1 MNQIKELKDKDN
13 NRFIIEITLITPELD
28 KKIIISLF
36 ISAPVTVLEL
46 KKFLSKDFEYPIQS
60 MIFFY
65 PLRGLVDNS
74 YIFSSDANS
83 KIELSLIIDDKKNE
97 SNKNMYDI
105 GLINKDFK
113 IMPNNLNNYPINNL
127 KNTNINNNFINI
139 NSSNNNISLKDS
151 KNIFIKPLNDKLDF
165 KLLNSQ
171 ILFENKNNINDNIV
185 KNMNVN
191 KINENKTENIKN
203 INKFDLNNN
212 IYQIKNNK
220 CNFFLTT
227 TDNKQK
233 TLDEHLLGK
242 KRSNPTTFKTTI
254 LNFDNENTKP
264 KINNKA
270 QSNNNIKI
278 VNFNVSKSLEP
289 KNEIK

>member
-1 MNQIKELKDKDN
+1 MNQIKELKDKDS
-13 NRFIIEITLITPELD
+13 NRFIIEITLILPELQ

-46 KKFLSKDFEYPIQS
+46 KKFLAKDFEYPIQS

-74 YIFSSDANS
+74 FIFSSELNS
-83 KIELSLIIDDKKNE
+83 KIELSLVIDDKKNE
-97 SNKNMYDI
+97 SHKDKYDI

-113 IMPNNLNNYPINNL
+113 IMPNNLHDLQIINL

-139 NSSNNNISLKDS
+139 NRSNNNIPLKDS

-165 KLLNSQ
+165 KLLNRQ
-171 ILFENKNNINDNIV
+171 ILFENKNNINDNNV
-185 KNMNVN
+185 NVN
-191 KINENKTENIKN
+191 KINENKVKNIKN
-203 INKFDLNNN
+203 INKLDLNNN
-212 IYQIKNNK
+212 IYQLKNNK

-242 KRSNPTTFKTTI
+242 KRSNHTTFKTTI
-254 LNFDNENTKP
+254 LNIDNEYTKP

-270 QSNNNIKI
+270 QNNSNIKI
-278 VNFNVSKSLEP
+278 VNFNVNKSLSS

>member
-1 MNQIKELKDKDN
+1 M
-13 NRFIIEITLITPELD
+13 
-28 KKIIISLF
+28 S
-36 ISAPVTVLEL
+36 
-46 KKFLSKDFEYPIQS
+46 
-60 MIFFY
+60 
-65 PLRGLVDNS
+65 
-74 YIFSSDANS
+74 
-83 KIELSLIIDDKKNE
+83 
-97 SNKNMYDI
+97 
-105 GLINKDFK
+105 
-113 IMPNNLNNYPINNL
+113 NNLNNHPINDL

-139 NSSNNNISLKDS
+139 NCSNNNISLKDS
-151 KNIFIKPLNDKLDF
+151 KNIFIKPLNDRLDF

-171 ILFENKNNINDNIV
+171 ILFENKKKFNDNNINYV
-185 KNMNVN
+185 NVN

-203 INKFDLNNN
+203 INKLDLNNN

-254 LNFDNENTKP
+254 LNFENENTKP
-264 KINNKA
+264 RINNKV

-278 VNFNVSKSLEP
+278 VNFNVSKSLAS

>member
-1 MNQIKELKDKDN
+1 MNQIKELKDKDS
-13 NRFIIEITLITPELD
+13 NRFIIEITLILPELQ

-36 ISAPVTVLEL
+36 ISEPVTVLEL
-46 KKFLSKDFEYPIQS
+46 KKFLAKDFEYPIQS

-74 YIFSSDANS
+74 FIFSSESNS
-83 KIELSLIIDDKKNE
+83 KIELSLVIDDKKNE
-97 SNKNMYDI
+97 SNKDKYDI

-113 IMPNNLNNYPINNL
+113 IMPNNLHDRQINNL

-139 NSSNNNISLKDS
+139 NRSNNNIPLKDS

-165 KLLNSQ
+165 KSLNNQ
-171 ILFENKNNINDNIV
+171 ILFENKKNIKDTKINNV
-185 KNMNVN
+185 NVN
-191 KINENKTENIKN
+191 KINENKKENIKN
-203 INKFDLNNN
+203 INKLNLNNN
-212 IYQIKNNK
+212 VYQIKNNK

-227 TDNKQK
+227 TINKPK
-233 TLDEHLLGK
+233 KLDEHLLGK

-254 LNFDNENTKP
+254 LNKGNESTKP

-270 QSNNNIKI
+270 QSNNIKI
-278 VNFNVSKSLEP
+278 VNFNVNKSLSS

>member
-1 MNQIKELKDKDN
+1 MNQIKELKDKDS
-13 NRFIIEITLITPELD
+13 NRFIIEITLISPELQ

-65 PLRGLVDNS
+65 PLRGLVNNS
-74 YIFSSDANS
+74 YIFSSEANS
-83 KIELSLIIDDKKNE
+83 KIELSLVIDDKKNE
-97 SNKNMYDI
+97 YNKNKYDM

-113 IMPNNLNNYPINNL
+113 IMPNNLNNHPINNL
-127 KNTNINNNFINI
+127 KNKNINNNFII
-139 NSSNNNISLKDS
+139 NCSNNNIPLKDS

-165 KLLNSQ
+165 KSLNNQ
-171 ILFENKNNINDNIV
+171 ILFENKKNIKDTKINNV
-185 KNMNVN
+185 NVN
-191 KINENKTENIKN
+191 KINENKKENIKN
-203 INKFDLNNN
+203 INKLNLNNN
-212 IYQIKNNK
+212 VYQIKNNK

-227 TDNKQK
+227 TYNKQK